1 MRPRDLDTL
10 ELPRVLAAIAE
21 LARSE
26 AGREAACALR
36 PVTDR
41 AQAEERL
48 DTLAELVALT
58 AEAGAVPTADVPRL
72 GPALAQAAPA
82 GAALETR
89 RLLEVRDLLQVAR
102 NVRVH
107 LRRDADRFP
116 RLAVTADGLTE
127 APGTEAALTSLL
139 DEGGQ
144 VREDAS
150 PALAAARRATRELR
164 TRLEA

>member
-1 MRPRDLDTL
+1 
-10 ELPRVLAAIAE
+10 VLAAIAQ

-41 AQAEERL
+41 ALAEERL
-48 DTLAELVALT
+48 DTLGELVALT

-89 RLLEVRDLLQVAR
+89 RLLEVRDLLPVPR

-107 LRRDADRFP
+107 LRPDPAPLP
-116 RLAVTADGLTE
+116 RPSATAARPPPT
-127 APGTEAALTSLL
+127 PGT
-139 DEGGQ
+139 
-144 VREDAS
+144 
-150 PALAAARRATRELR
+150 
-164 TRLEA
+164 